1 MAPKQ
6 DVVFR
11 GTKDGLELILNDAQD
26 FAVLRDKLKEY
37 LKKAESFFTD
47 SDVVLDTGTASL
59 SIDQILEVQN
69 ILAHPYGLRLKKIV
83 HRDDAPAERSRGR
96 KEARKPVP
104 AATRASTPASD
115 PGTPMVSK
123 QTYAELISELP
134 ETLLYKGTLRSG
146 QNIDYRGNVVVV
158 GDLNP
163 GAEVTATGDI
173 VVTGTLRGLAHAGAG
188 GGQGSVVAFRLEP
201 TQIRIGD
208 VIGRPPEGDSKSARR
223 PEVARLKDGVILIEP
238 LEGTRWEGER

>member
-11 GTKDGLELILNDAQD
+11 GTKDGLELILSDAQE

-47 SDVVLDTGTASL
+47 SDVVLDTGTSTF
-59 SIDQILEVQN
+59 SIDEILEIQN

-83 HRDDAPAERSRGR
+83 HKEEPPA
-96 KEARKPVP
+96 APVP
-104 AATRASTPASD
+104 AAATAVVPDASKSLVSRQMYED
-115 PGTPMVSK
+115 MVA
-123 QTYAELISELP
+123 QLP
-134 ETLLYKGTLRSG
+134 DTLLYKGTLRSG
-146 QNIDYRGNVVVV
+146 QKIDYQGNVVVV

-163 GAEVTATGDI
+163 GGVVTATGDI
-173 VVTGTLRGLAHAGAG
+173 VVFGTLRGLAHAGAG
-188 GGQGSVVAFRLEP
+188 GGHGAVVALRLEP

-208 VIGRPPEGDSKSARR
+208 VIGRPPEGDAKARR
-223 PEVARLKDGVILIEP
+223 KPEVARLRDGAILIEP